1 MTLTLW
7 IAPAGPLGP
16 GPFLVRAG
24 LFDCDLGRTA
34 CTLLVRD
41 DPTVTAVADM
51 FAPVVFDLGVSPT
64 PYVVAAGRWLELR
77 VATLNGSSN
86 DGLFAY
92 DSAGYPSELIV
103 TSPPAPAAP
112 AGMPMNPGSAPATP
126 AILLVL
132 AALAGA
138 AVVGRR
144 PPAEATTALS

>member
-1 MTLTLW
+1 M
-7 IAPAGPLGP
+7 
-16 GPFLVRAG
+16 
-24 LFDCDLGRTA
+24 
-34 CTLLVRD
+34 RD
-41 DPTVTAVADM
+41 DPTVTAVADT
-51 FAPVVFDLGVSPT
+51 FAPVVFDLSVSPT
-64 PYVVAAGRWLELR
+64 PYVVAAGRRLELR

-103 TSPPAPAAP
+103 TSPPAPAVP
-112 AGMPMNPGSAPATP
+112 AGMPMNPGSAPAPAP
-126 AILLVL
+126 AIPLVL